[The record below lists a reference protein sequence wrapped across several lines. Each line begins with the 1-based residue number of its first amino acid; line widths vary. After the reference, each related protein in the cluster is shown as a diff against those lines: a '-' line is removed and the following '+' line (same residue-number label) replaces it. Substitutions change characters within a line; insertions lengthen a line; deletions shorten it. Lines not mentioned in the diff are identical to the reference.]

1 MPRIIRWLLFNFL
14 LMTLLLF
21 LARWA
26 IVHFFPEGESSSKNL
41 WNAYWLGFRF
51 DWRIIAIPSLITLI
65 FGFIKPVHPF
75 ETKAGMRISLF
86 IWFFAVIIWVLFY
99 AFDFAHFAYL
109 KQRLNASA
117 LNYTADAKISFSMV
131 WESYPIVRSLLGVI
145 AATFIICWL
154 LKKLYNVCVYIKP
167 VSKAKRIGWNIAAF
181 VLLTLAIFGRVGQ
194 YPLRWSDA
202 FSLGSDYKA
211 NLALNP
217 MQSFF
222 SSLSFRSATF
232 DANKVKEAY
241 PAMAEYLGAAP
252 NAEALI
258 FNRNFTAQADSNKR
272 TQPNVVLVICESF
285 SFYKSSMS
293 GNPSNTT
300 PFFNEMCKQGIFFN
314 RCFTPSYGTA
324 RGVWATITGLPDV
337 SPTSTASRNPSM
349 VNQHTIINDFQGYEK
364 FYFIGGSA
372 SWANIRGMLENN
384 IDSLHLYEQDSYKA
398 AKVDVWGISD
408 KNLFIESNKI
418 LATQSKP
425 FFAVIQTA
433 DNHRPYTIPTEDLT
447 SFKKLSYPTD
457 SLAKYGFENED
468 EFNAF
473 RYTDFCYQQFITA
486 AQKEKYFDNTI
497 FVFVGDHGIPGNA
510 NGVLPNVFTDEKL
523 TSMHVPFLIY
533 APKLLKPA
541 FLETNVSQIDVLPTI
556 AGLCNVPYR
565 NNGLGRDVLH
575 QQKMDSSKSN
585 ISFLFDPDQKVISII
600 QNNQL
605 FKLYLNDQKEVFKSL
620 NNQPAD
626 EKQKDAYRKMVNH
639 FYETARYL
647 LLNNKK

>member
-1 MPRIIRWLLFNFL
+1 MPRIVRWLLFNFL
-14 LMTLLLF
+14 LMTLFMFLL
-21 LARWA
+21 RWA
-26 IVHFFPEGESSSKNL
+26 ITHFFPEGASSSNNL

-51 DWRIIAIPSLITLI
+51 DWRMIAMPSIITLI
-65 FGFIKPVHPF
+65 FGFIKPIHPF

-86 IWFFAVIIWVLFY
+86 IWFLAVTVMILFY

-131 WESYPIVRSLLGVI
+131 WQSYPIVRSLLGVL

-167 VSKAKRIGWNIAAF
+167 VAKAKRIGWNAAAF
-181 VLLTLAIFGRVGQ
+181 VLLALAIFGRVGQ

-232 DANKVKEAY
+232 DEAKVKEAY
-241 PAMAEYLGAAP
+241 PSMAAYLGATP
-252 NAEALI
+252 NVNELN
-258 FNRNFTAQADSNKR
+258 FNRNYAAQTDSTNR
-272 TQPNVVLVICESF
+272 TKPNVVLVICESF

-293 GNPSNTT
+293 DNPTNTT

-349 VNQHTIINDFQGYEK
+349 VNQHSIINDFTGYEK

-372 SWANIRGMLENN
+372 SWANIRGLLENN

-418 LATQSKP
+418 LATQKKP

-447 SFKKLSYPTD
+447 TFKKLSYPKD
-457 SLAKYGFENED
+457 SLLKYGFENED

-473 RYTDFCYQQFITA
+473 RYTDFCYQQFITS
-486 AQKEKYFDNTI
+486 AQKEAYFDNTI

-523 TSMHVPFLIY
+523 TSMHVPLLIY
-533 APKLLKPA
+533 APKLLQPA
-541 FLETNVSQIDVLPTI
+541 KHDFNVSQMDVLPTI
-556 AGLCNVPYR
+556 AGLCHINYR
-565 NNGLGRDVLH
+565 NNALGRNVLEK
-575 QQKMDSSKSN
+575 QKDSTN
-585 ISFLFDPDQKVISII
+585 ANVSFMYDPDQKIISMI

-620 NNQPAD
+620 TNQPVD
-626 EKQKDAYRKMVNH
+626 EKQKDAYRKRVND

-647 LLNNKK
+647 LLHNKK